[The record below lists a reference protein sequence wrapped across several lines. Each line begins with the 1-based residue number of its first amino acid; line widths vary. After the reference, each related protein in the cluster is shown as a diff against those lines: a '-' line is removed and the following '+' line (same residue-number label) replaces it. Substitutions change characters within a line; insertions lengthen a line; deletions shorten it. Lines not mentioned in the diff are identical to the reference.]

1 MNVPREGVQKGLAH
15 ITCDLMT
22 SLFRASS
29 RGSTPHSNYIID
41 GVYDAI
47 AYVRGEVSA
56 YLSALASNEPSAPVC
71 RAHMETLHR
80 CHGGC
85 PFRRA
90 HGVLEGEKS
99 AYMIARLLSIGASL
113 QRGTSIF
120 NHRRNLCW
128 WHSFAVGMEG

>member
-56 YLSALASNEPSAPVC
+56 YSSALTSNEPGAPVC
-71 RAHMETLHR
+71 CAHMETLHR

-85 PFRRA
+85 PFRSA
-90 HGVLEGEKS
+90 HGVLEGEKR

-113 QRGTSIF
+113 QGGTSIF
-120 NHRRNLCW
+120 NRRRNLCW